1 MGSLR
6 GEPLDWGITLG
17 TGPNKTT
24 ISIQTALA
32 GRGFGLLEQNWHH
45 AVHGKAAWREPG
57 FVPWEM
63 GSLFPGCPGSEEGS
77 RARDQQQNR
86 REPWAPGC
94 VQRPQDGSRKGSDPG
109 WVFLVFFFKKKT
121 GTQQDS
127 MLWSCAV
134 QVRKLYLGALE
145 KTHLFLRELM
155 NKIMSRGC
163 FKIIW
168 GRCRGVSVCVCVS
181 GQVQV
186 YMRVCVCVC
195 VCVWGRCRGVC
206 LCDL

>member
-1 MGSLR
+1 
-6 GEPLDWGITLG
+6 
-17 TGPNKTT
+17 
-24 ISIQTALA
+24 
-32 GRGFGLLEQNWHH
+32 
-45 AVHGKAAWREPG
+45 
-57 FVPWEM
+57 
-63 GSLFPGCPGSEEGS
+63 
-77 RARDQQQNR
+77 
-86 REPWAPGC
+86 
-94 VQRPQDGSRKGSDPG
+94 
-109 WVFLVFFFKKKT
+109 
-121 GTQQDS
+121 

-168 GRCRGVSVCVCVS
+168 GRCRGVSVCVGVS

-186 YMRVCVCVC
+186 YMRVSVCVC

>member
-32 GRGFGLLEQNWHH
+32 GRRFGLLEQNWHH

-63 GSLFPGCPGSEEGS
+63 GSLFPGRPGSEEGS
-77 RARDQQQNR
+77 QARDQQQSR

-94 VQRPQDGSRKGSDPG
+94 IQRPQDGSGKGSDPG
-109 WVFLVFFFKKKT
+109 WVFLVFLKKKKNWNTT
-121 GTQQDS
+121 GFN
-127 MLWSCAV
+127 AV
-134 QVRKLYLGALE
+134 VLCCSGE
-145 KTHLFLRELM
+145 KIVSWCFREDTPFSPGI
-155 NKIMSRGC
+155 NE
-163 FKIIW
+163 
-168 GRCRGVSVCVCVS
+168 
-181 GQVQV
+181 
-186 YMRVCVCVC
+186 
-195 VCVWGRCRGVC
+195 
-206 LCDL
+206 